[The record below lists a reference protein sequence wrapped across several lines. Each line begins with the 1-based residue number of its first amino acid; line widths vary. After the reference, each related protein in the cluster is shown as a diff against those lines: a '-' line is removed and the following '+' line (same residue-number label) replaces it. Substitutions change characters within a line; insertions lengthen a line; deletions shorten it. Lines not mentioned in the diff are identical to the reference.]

1 MSAVGRVELEMI
13 NCCIGS
19 ELALAGVHDMNG
31 VPLADAEV
39 IGNVSDDVAGDVVE
53 FVFALVREVVDLAFD
68 LVKDTLIAIVV
79 VVTLAARLVIFEDVL
94 AKLGCVEL
102 FASQLHL
109 SNLDDTLF
117 RFDSL

>member
-19 ELALAGVHDMNG
+19 KLALAGVHDMNG

-79 VVTLAARLVIFEDVL
+79 VTLAARLVIFEDVL